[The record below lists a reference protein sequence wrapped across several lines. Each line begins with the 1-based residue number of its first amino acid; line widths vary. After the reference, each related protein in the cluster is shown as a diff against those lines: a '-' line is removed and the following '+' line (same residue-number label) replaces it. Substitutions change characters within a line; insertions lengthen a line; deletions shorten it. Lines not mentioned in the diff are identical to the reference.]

1 MRNHVCQ
8 WDQQS
13 SDAVSDGRL
22 SNAVMLKNWP
32 FVGDLLAGVVSIEI
46 SGVISKS
53 LNARFGDLSTPSH
66 RSVADQILD
75 AVALEV
81 ASSQEAP
88 ELAPFWCPT
97 RMDGTQHPSTL
108 RIQHKTSHSQH
119 LALGLKH

>member
-1 MRNHVCQ
+1 MLVFAVRNHVCQ

-32 FVGDLLAGVVSIEI
+32 FVGDLLAGVVSTEI

-81 ASSQEAP
+81 ASSQKAP

-97 RMDGTQHPSTL
+97 RMDGT
-108 RIQHKTSHSQH
+108 
-119 LALGLKH
+119 